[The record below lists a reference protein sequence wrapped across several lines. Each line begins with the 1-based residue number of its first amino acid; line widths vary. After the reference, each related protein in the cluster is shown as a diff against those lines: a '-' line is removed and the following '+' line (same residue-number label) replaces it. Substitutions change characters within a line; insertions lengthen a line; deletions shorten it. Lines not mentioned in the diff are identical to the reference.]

1 MHPAII
7 RNTLLSP
14 RYTEKIFDLPRE
26 DTAYTALREVLARF
40 RHMKNSASEMQTE
53 IHLVKPMLKILGYSI
68 ESKPKF
74 FEDHVKGPD
83 FALFCSEEER
93 LASSSRWGTK
103 EFYRNV
109 AAVLSVKRYGR
120 NLGEGISGFYLDFE
134 SRIPVYQII
143 YLARKADVPWGILT
157 NGRNWILFRKPKTFE
172 KRLIELDLDGV
183 NGPAGEPDDE
193 ILHFFYHLFSCS
205 GLVQSLPALID
216 EERAGLIDF
225 LKDAKMSVARVLQDT
240 SKKVEVYPR
249 LLPLCDQ
256 LFPGRDLPLTEA
268 FLKERNVPHEHQYA
282 PNSGTVNS
290 YDGSALFT
298 YLFTGKELPVSL
310 NVEEI
315 ILEGLR
321 DTFTKESLFSLRI
334 LDMTPGFGTVMSLLA
349 DGLTY
354 LSFTLPYR
362 ERNTFVAEWENELA
376 LNRYIF
382 DHVLYGVEKSH
393 IALDIFRNNVT
404 SRYNGGALHYRL
416 GDVLLG
422 MSLADLAGLSDDK
435 SQTDLFSR
443 PPDAT
448 IQEFRK
454 MYRTYFSLSER
465 IKEDIEM
472 KRELQLKLDRYTERL
487 RDILDLLTAAYF
499 TKKSDE
505 KKIKELLYALDSDE
519 SRWQSMRGQS
529 WFVSSKELAQKHGFF
544 HMELEFPLLLN
555 DKFDLIV
562 VQPWLTYAWEE
573 KMPLVEVSKAY
584 VKRAT
589 AYLKPNG
596 RIALIS
602 DDGTSNVAEELVK
615 SKKYQVS
622 VRESWIVLKKL

>member
-1 MHPAII
+1 MQPAII

-14 RYTEKIFDLPRE
+14 VYTEKIVSLPRE
-26 DTAYTALREVLARF
+26 ETAYTALWEVLTRF
-40 RHMKNSASEMQTE
+40 RQMRDSASEIQTE
-53 IHLVKPMLKILGYSI
+53 IHLVKPMLKILGYSV

-93 LASSSRWGTK
+93 LAGSNRWGTK
-103 EFYRNV
+103 DFYRNA

-143 YLARKADVPWGILT
+143 YLAKKADVPWGILT
-157 NGRNWILFRKPKTFE
+157 NGRNWILFKKPRTFE
-172 KRLIELDLDGV
+172 KRLIEIDLDGV
-183 NGPAGEPDDE
+183 DGPPGEPDED

-205 GLVQSLPALID
+205 GLVQSVPSLID
-216 EERAGLIDF
+216 EERAGLIEF
-225 LKDAKMSVARVLQDT
+225 LKDAKMSVGKILQDT
-240 SKKVEVYPR
+240 SKKVEIYPR
-249 LLPLCDQ
+249 LLPLHDQ

-268 FLKERNVPHEHQYA
+268 FLKERSVPYEHQCA
-282 PNSGTVNS
+282 PNSSPVNS
-290 YDGSALFT
+290 YDGSDLFT
-298 YLFTGKELPVSL
+298 YLLTGKELPVSL

-315 ILEGLR
+315 ILEGVR

-334 LDMTPGFGTVMSLLA
+334 LDMTPGFGSVMSGLV

-376 LNRYIF
+376 LNRYIL
-382 DHVLYGVEKSH
+382 DHVIYGVEKNH
-393 IALDIFRNNVT
+393 MALDILRNNVT

-454 MYRTYFSLSER
+454 MYGTYFSLSER

-472 KRELQLKLDRYTERL
+472 KHELQVKLDRYTERL
-487 RDILDLLTAAYF
+487 RDILDLLTASYF
-499 TKKSDE
+499 TKKSDD

-519 SRWQSMRGQS
+519 SKWQSMRAQS
-529 WFVSSKELAQKHGFF
+529 WFVSAKELAQKHGFF

-555 DKFDLIV
+555 DKFDLII
-562 VQPWLTYAWEE
+562 VQPGLTYVWEE
-573 KMPLVEVSKAY
+573 KMPVVEVSKAY
-584 VKRAT
+584 IKRAA

-596 RIALIS
+596 RIVLIS
-602 DDGTSNVAEELVK
+602 ADGTSKLAEELVK

-622 VRESWIVLKKL
+622 VKESWIVLKKL

>member
-14 RYTEKIFDLPRE
+14 GYTEKIFDLPRE
-26 DTAYTALREVLARF
+26 DTAYTGLREVLRRF
-40 RHMKNSASEMQTE
+40 REMRDSASEIQTE
-53 IHLVKPMLKILGYSI
+53 IHLVKPMLKILGYSV

-83 FALFCSEEER
+83 FALFCSEKER
-93 LASSSRWGTK
+93 LAGSSRWGTK
-103 EFYRNV
+103 DFYRNV

-143 YLARKADVPWGILT
+143 YLAKKADVPWGILT
-157 NGRNWILFRKPKTFE
+157 NGRNWILFKKPKTFE
-172 KRLIELDLDGV
+172 KRLIEIDLESANDS
-183 NGPAGEPDDE
+183 AGLPDDD

-205 GLVQSLPALID
+205 GLVQALPALIH
-216 EERAGLIDF
+216 EERGGLIEF

-240 SKKVEVYPR
+240 SRKVEVYPR
-249 LLPLCDQ
+249 LLHLYDQ
-256 LFPGRDLPLTEA
+256 LFPGRGLPLTEA
-268 FLKERNVPHEHQYA
+268 YLKERNVPHEHRHA
-282 PNSGTVNS
+282 ANSGTVNS
-290 YDGSALFT
+290 YDGSDLFT
-298 YLFTGKELPVSL
+298 YLLTGKELPVSL

-315 ILEGLR
+315 IIEGVR
-321 DTFTKESLFSLRI
+321 DTFTKESLFALRI
-334 LDMTPGFGTVMSLLA
+334 LDMTPGFGTVVALLV

-362 ERNTFVAEWENELA
+362 ERNTFVAEWENEPA
-376 LNRYIF
+376 LNRYILN
-382 DHVLYGVEKSH
+382 HVLYGVEKSH
-393 IALDIFRNNVT
+393 IALDILRNNVT
-404 SRYNGGALHYRL
+404 SRYDAGALHYRL
-416 GDVLLG
+416 GDALLG

-448 IQEFRK
+448 IQEFIK

-472 KRELQLKLDRYTERL
+472 KRELQFKLDRYTERL

-519 SRWQSMRGQS
+519 SKWQSMRAQN
-529 WFVSSKELAQKHGFF
+529 WFVSAKELAQKHGFF

-555 DKFDLIV
+555 DKFDLII
-562 VQPWLTYAWEE
+562 VQPWLTYVWEE
-573 KMPLVEVSKAY
+573 RMPLVEVAKAY

-589 AYLKPNG
+589 AYLKPSG
-596 RIALIS
+596 RIVLIS
-602 DDGTSNVAEELVK
+602 DDGTSNIAEELVK

-622 VRESWIVLKKL
+622 VKESWITLKKL